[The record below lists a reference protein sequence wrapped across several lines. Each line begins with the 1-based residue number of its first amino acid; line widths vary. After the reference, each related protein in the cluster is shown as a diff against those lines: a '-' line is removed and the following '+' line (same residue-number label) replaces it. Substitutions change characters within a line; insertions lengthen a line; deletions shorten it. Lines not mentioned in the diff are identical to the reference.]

1 MCIATGLLC
10 LLENTHVAPE
20 GSTLDLEDE
29 GSYPY
34 LSHLFLFLIKHS
46 VCSPHWKF
54 LTPSPKLLSDL
65 PASSLPDLPPP
76 RPPPADLP
84 TVRGALSGG
93 PALGRR
99 QLFHLLWVSS
109 HTGLHIPLLPPSS
122 CLCPTSAAHNGHSE
136 ALVME

>member
-65 PASSLPDLPPP
+65 PASSLPDLPRPTSPQSGVHCQADLPLAADNSFIISGSPP
-76 RPPPADLP
+76 TLVSTSPSSLPPPASARP
-84 TVRGALSGG
+84 Q
-93 PALGRR
+93 P
-99 QLFHLLWVSS
+99 
-109 HTGLHIPLLPPSS
+109 HIMATQKPW
-122 CLCPTSAAHNGHSE
+122 
-136 ALVME
+136 